1 MFSTPSPPPRAQRES
16 PPIRNTDS
24 NRGHVFERRAPSPE
38 EEEERSF
45 VFNPADYLDIPDR
58 SQDSIRLRQQEND
71 IRKQED
77 SLRLKLP
84 KLKPE
89 EIRRREDSI
98 KLLQDALKQQKDNIE
113 KKRVQRK
120 ERIIAEM
127 EAERLAEI
135 NRPPPSYYS
144 PSPVPVARAPVP
156 VARAPVV
163 PAPVVRRGLAGLIE
177 RIETADWNRVAPPSA
192 SQIARGRARRIRRE
206 EAALRREERSEERRE
221 KKLKEEQDALHK
233 GLYEKQKDILES
245 WYRLHPKGTPIPDTE
260 FSVYSAYHKTKTP
273 EIKRIPKPY
282 SYLKSDNK
290 SKKKHNFLKRLLTRK
305 NVLPR
310 KKSPVPPKQNIL
322 MPPAYSPPKIKVR
335 SPPPDYVAGGS
346 RSSRNKT
353 RKTRRG
359 KRS

>member
-1 MFSTPSPPPRAQRES
+1 MFSRRVHPVAAAATAET
-16 PPIRNTDS
+16 NTDS
-24 NRGHVFERRAPSPE
+24 NRGVLERGAPSPE

-45 VFNPADYLDIPDR
+45 DFNPSDYVDIPDR
-58 SQDSIRLRQQEND
+58 SQDSIRLRQQEN
-71 IRKQED
+71 IIKKQED

-98 KLLQDALKQQKDNIE
+98 KLLQDALEQQKKIIE
-113 KKRVQRK
+113 EKRFQRK
-120 ERIIAEM
+120 QRIIDEM

-144 PSPVPVARAPVP
+144 PSPVPVARAPIQVVP
-156 VARAPVV
+156 APVV
-163 PAPVVRRGLAGLIE
+163 PAPVVRPRRRGLAGLIE
-177 RIETADWNRVAPPSA
+177 RIENADWNRVAPPSA
-192 SQIARGRARRIRRE
+192 AQIARGQARRIRRE
-206 EAALRREERSEERRE
+206 ESALRREERRE

-233 GLYEKQKDILES
+233 GLYEKQKDKLES
-245 WYRLHPKGTPIPDTE
+245 WYLKHPKGTPIPDE
-260 FSVYSAYHKTKTP
+260 NFPVYSAYHKTLNP
-273 EIKRIPKPY
+273 SIRRILKPY

-322 MPPAYSPPKIKVR
+322 MPPEYSPPKIKVR